1 MEERSIQMKSLM
13 IITRVHPGRPTMLQT
28 CVESVKKQTSDDYI
42 HYLLRD
48 DDTEHGYGKLLAN
61 QSLAT
66 VWPINAKYV
75 MVLDDD
81 DKLVYPQ
88 FVEEFVGRIK
98 LEPEIVFFKGEVRGL
113 AVLPSEEYWRQSP
126 TRGKI
131 ASFCFAVRRDVWI
144 QYISEFGK
152 LLSGGDFCFIS
163 VCYKNTTK
171 HHWWDELIASTQK
184 GAGKG
189 HDEKTHK

>member
-1 MEERSIQMKSLM
+1 MKSLL
-13 IITRVHPGRPTMLQT
+13 IITRVHPGRPTMLQK
-28 CVESVKKQTSDDYI
+28 CVESVKAQTNDDYTHLI
-42 HYLLRD
+42 LRD
-48 DDTEHGYGKLLAN
+48 DDTVHGYGKLLAN

-66 VWPINAKYV
+66 VWPINAEYV

-81 DKLVYPQ
+81 DMLVYPN

-98 LEPEIVFFKGEVRGL
+98 LNPEIVFFKGEVKGL
-113 AVLPSEEYWRQSP
+113 GILPPEEYWRQP
-126 TRGKI
+126 PVRGKI

-144 QYISEFGK
+144 ANIEEFGK

-163 VCYKNTTK
+163 ACYNNTTE
-171 HHWWDELIASTQK
+171 HHWWAELIACTQK